1 MGVYEMSETK
11 TLLSK
16 ERMENLV
23 EEITLM
29 DSVKLAEKVLA
40 GLEMLRLRSDLI
52 EHLEKNK

>member
-1 MGVYEMSETK
+1 MSETK